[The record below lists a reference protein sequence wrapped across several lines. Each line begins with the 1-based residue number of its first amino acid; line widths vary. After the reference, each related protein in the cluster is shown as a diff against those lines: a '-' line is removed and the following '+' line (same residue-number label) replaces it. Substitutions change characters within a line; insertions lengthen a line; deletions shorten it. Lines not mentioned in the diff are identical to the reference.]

1 MLRDDGNYAIQPN
14 NRVRLFDPSFT
25 TKTGTLIERF
35 VNTRKWDVEDA
46 NKWKTSDDNRYHYDI
61 E

>member
-25 TKTGTLIERF
+25 TKNVNLIDRF

-46 NKWKTSDDNRYHYDI
+46 NKWKTSDDNRYHYDV